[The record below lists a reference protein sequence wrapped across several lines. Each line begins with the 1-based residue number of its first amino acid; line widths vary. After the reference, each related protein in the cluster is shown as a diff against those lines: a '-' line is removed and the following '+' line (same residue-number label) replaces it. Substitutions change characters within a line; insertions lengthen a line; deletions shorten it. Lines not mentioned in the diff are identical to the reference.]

1 MTKWRK
7 KILVI
12 DDNPDILLALQ
23 AVLEDAGYTVEV
35 SEQMQNILLATR
47 ATSDL
52 PDILLL
58 DMLLSG
64 QDGCKITKQLKSQA
78 RTKHIPI
85 ILFSAHPSAEHEA
98 HLAGAND
105 FIAKPFDIDVLL
117 AKIEQYAS

>member
-1 MTKWRK
+1 MTKGQK

-12 DDNPDILLALQ
+12 DDDPDILLALQ
-23 AVLEDAGYTVEV
+23 ALLEDAGYNVEV
-35 SEQMQNILLATR
+35 SEQMQNILLA
-47 ATSDL
+47 ACDTSDL

-64 QDGCKITKQLKSQA
+64 NDGRKITEQLKSQDS
-78 RTKHIPI
+78 TKHIPI
-85 ILFSAHPSAEHEA
+85 ILFSAYPSAGDYA

-117 AKIEQYAS
+117 AKIEQYTS